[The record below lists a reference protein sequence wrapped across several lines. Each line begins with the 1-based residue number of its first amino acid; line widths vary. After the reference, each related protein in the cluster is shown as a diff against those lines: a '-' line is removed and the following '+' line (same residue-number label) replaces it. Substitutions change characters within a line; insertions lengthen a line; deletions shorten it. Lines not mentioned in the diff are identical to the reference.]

1 MYAAKQHVLTYYMQR
16 DGIVKPVERL
26 IQMQAMRRRGGK
38 ALKTAV
44 IWGRERRRGRQGRPD
59 SASRP
64 RPPSY
69 SRTRSSFC
77 KHRVART
84 TAGISASGKLV
95 FQSVTPTS
103 PT

>member
-1 MYAAKQHVLTYYMQR
+1 MQR

-38 ALKTAV
+38 ALKNAA
-44 IWGRERRRGRQGRPD
+44 IWGAVPWNDGLD
-59 SASRP
+59 
-64 RPPSY
+64 Y

-84 TAGISASGKLV
+84 TAGISWSGKLV

>member
-26 IQMQAMRRRGGK
+26 IQAQAMRLRGGK
-38 ALKTAV
+38 ARKNAA
-44 IWGRERRRGRQGRPD
+44 IWGAVPGNDGLD
-59 SASRP
+59 
-64 RPPSY
+64 Y

-77 KHRVART
+77 KQRVART
-84 TAGISASGKLV
+84 TAGISSSGKLV
-95 FQSVTPTS
+95 FQLVTPTS

>member
-1 MYAAKQHVLTYYMQR
+1 MQR

-26 IQMQAMRRRGGK
+26 IQVQAMRRRGGK
-38 ALKTAV
+38 GTQKAAIPGRGMQLAGTAFSGALRLCL
-44 IWGRERRRGRQGRPD
+44 G
-59 SASRP
+59 
-64 RPPSY
+64 Y

-84 TAGISASGKLV
+84 AAGISSSGKLV